1 MILVNVN
8 SINFKVEVI
17 YRRSNRKIYLRIKN
31 GMIVITTPIQ
41 LSYDKISDMI
51 KKNFNYI
58 MKYMNQPAEIEDKI
72 HYLGKLYSLNIIES
86 TSDEIY
92 VLDDEINVYSK
103 SLESV
108 GKLIEGLYKN
118 TLSNVVERY
127 AKDIFTQFNISFD
140 VKFQY
145 KNAKGYYGECFSKK
159 RVIVLST
166 RLAKYDLKYILSV
179 IYHECAHF
187 KYQNHQK
194 EFYEYLEER
203 YPNYRSVQREL
214 RKIRY
219 NEKY

>member
-31 GMIVITTPIQ
+31 GMIVITTPVQ

-58 MKYMNQPAEIEDKI
+58 MKYMNAPIEIEDKI
-72 HYLGKLYSLNIIES
+72 HYLGKIYPLHIIES
-86 TSDEIY
+86 TTNEIY
-92 VLDDEINVYSK
+92 VLDDEIKVYSK
-103 SLESV
+103 SPQAIGELVE
-108 GKLIEGLYKN
+108 ELYKN

-127 AKDIFTQFNISFD
+127 SKDILFQFNISFD
-140 VKFQY
+140 VKFHY
-145 KNAKGYYGECFSKK
+145 KKAKGYYGECFSNK
-159 RVIVLST
+159 RIIVLST

>member
-145 KNAKGYYGECFSKK
+145 KNAKGYYG
-159 RVIVLST
+159 
-166 RLAKYDLKYILSV
+166 
-179 IYHECAHF
+179 
-187 KYQNHQK
+187 
-194 EFYEYLEER
+194 
-203 YPNYRSVQREL
+203 
-214 RKIRY
+214 
-219 NEKY
+219 